1 MIENIRNYTGLTF
14 VVLVGLFLGFLF
26 LDVGHLKG
34 MGGGKAYIQ
43 VEGTSYD
50 GPEFVRLGKSSLDL
64 AYGLQMFEF
73 VGSMGAFGGTD
84 DESKEENFFI
94 KRMILRNA
102 KDTFGIHPSE
112 EEISEAIRSNPAFA
126 TKDGKFDQEKYRF
139 IVQQYLGSKGMAES
153 DIRELAADS
162 LTASKLGEILGSGLG
177 VNDKIVAAGSA
188 LRRQQVTAQ
197 VARIELPPFKDALK
211 PTDDEIKAYWDN
223 IQDSFRTEPKR
234 KFTYFVAEAKLPET
248 KPDEA
253 KPADPANPENP
264 EKPDPTK
271 EDPKVLEERQRKQ
284 QEFAEKFE
292 DMLNELQLKKGANF
306 EELAKKINFEIKST
320 ELFTASLAPAELAVP
335 IYKSSR
341 GGKIVDFLFNMKE
354 TSDPFSK
361 ISEPL
366 QIGDSKWLVARLDG
380 EEPSR
385 VKTFEEARDQARQQ
399 FIEEKARE
407 AMRKSADE
415 QLKKIREAVTAGKS
429 FADAAKEAGLETK
442 TVGPVTASTRPSSA
456 SEPQALF
463 GSTSLV
469 DPGTVAD
476 LLVEPAQIFIAFVE
490 KREVIKQPD
499 PAATLKSEVS
509 SAASVNQRIALD
521 AWLTERLESAKVE
534 RLNRR

>member
-43 VEGTSYD
+43 VEGTNYD
-50 GPEFVRLGKSSLDL
+50 GPEFVRLGKSSLEL
-64 AYGLQMFEF
+64 AYGLQMYEF
-73 VGSMGAFGGTD
+73 VSNMGAFGGNE
-84 DESKEENFFI
+84 DETSESFFI

-112 EEISEAIRSNPAFA
+112 EEISEAIRTNPAFA
-126 TKDGKFDQEKYRF
+126 TKDGKFDQDKYRYV
-139 IVQQYLGSKGMAES
+139 VQQYLGSKGLAES
-153 DIRELAADS
+153 DIRELTADS
-162 LTASKLGEILGSGLG
+162 LTAKKLGEILGSGLG
-177 VNDKIVAAGSA
+177 VNEKIVATGSA

-197 VARIELPPFKDALK
+197 VARIELPPFKEALK
-211 PTDDEIKAYWDN
+211 PTDDEIRAYWDT

-253 KPADPANPENP
+253 KPADPANPEKP

-284 QEFAEKFE
+284 QEFVEKF
-292 DMLNELQLKKGANF
+292 DDFLSELQQKKGANF
-306 EELAKKINFEIKST
+306 EELAKQNGFEIKTTDLFAAST
-320 ELFTASLAPAELAVP
+320 AAGDLALPLH
-335 IYKSSR
+335 KSSR
-341 GGKIVDFLFNMKE
+341 GGKVSDLLFSLKE

-361 ISEPL
+361 ISDAL
-366 QIGDSKWLVARLDG
+366 QIGDNKWLVARLDG

-385 VKTFEEARDQARQQ
+385 VKTFEEARDQAREQ
-399 FIEEKARE
+399 FVEEKARE

-463 GSTSLV
+463 SSTSLV

-476 LLVEPAQIFIAFVE
+476 LLVEPTQIFIAFVE
-490 KREVIKQPD
+490 KREVFKQPD
-499 PAATLKSEVS
+499 PVATLKNEVS
-509 SAASVNQRIALD
+509 SAASMNQRFALD
-521 AWLTERLESAKVE
+521 TWLTERVESAKVE